1 MATFEE
7 AFKTYQDS
15 GRGQTVSGM
24 YDAQR
29 NAELAGL
36 KTAYDQNV
44 SNHEAAKA
52 NISNQYRASY
62 NDLHSQFER
71 NRRNNNMSFAANGL
85 NTGAVGQAQLAQ
97 ASAYQRD
104 YGALRGKESQDI
116 AEAERGLAD
125 LKVAYQNAI
134 QQANANG
141 DYKKMAALLDD
152 YNTQYNTLLQQAQ
165 TLASYGDFSGY
176 SAIPGYTDQQIGNM
190 RSSWI
195 AQNPLLAYNTGAI
208 TADQYY
214 KMTGQYAPGTAPSG
228 GGYGYSGSSGK
239 SGSGK
244 TNQILDPGIDP
255 NDYRNWV
262 AANERRAQVAS
273 NAETLRDRFIQS
285 NAAKLGRTVN
295 AKRTQ

>member
-1 MATFEE
+1 MPTFEE

-44 SNHEAAKA
+44 SNREAARN
-52 NISNQYRASY
+52 NISAQYRTSA
-62 NDLHSQFER
+62 NDLQAQYER
-71 NRRNNNMSFAANGL
+71 NRRNNNQAFAANGL
-85 NTGAVGQAQLAQ
+85 NTGAAGQVQLAQ
-97 ASAYQRD
+97 SSAYQRD

-176 SAIPGYTDQQIGNM
+176 SAIPGYNDSQISSM
-190 RSSWI
+190 RETWI

-208 TADQYY
+208 DAERYHAI
-214 KMTGQYAPGTAPSG
+214 TGQYPPGYAAPAAA
-228 GGYGYSGSSGK
+228 GGYSNGRRRK
-239 SGSGK
+239 SNSDAIESELSAL
-244 TNQILDPGIDP
+244 NS
-255 NDYRNWV
+255 V
-262 AANERRAQVAS
+262 S
-273 NAETLRDRFIQS
+273 NAELMTPRYISGNKDGTFTKY
-285 NAAKLGRTVN
+285 NAYGTPLGSTPFGSGR
-295 AKRTQ
+295 R

>member
-15 GRGQTVSGM
+15 SRGQTVSGM

-44 SNHEAAKA
+44 SNQEAAKA
-52 NISNQYRASY
+52 NISKQYQASA

-71 NRRNNNMSFAANGL
+71 NRRNNNMAFAANGL

-97 ASAYQRD
+97 SSAYQRD

-152 YNTQYNTLLQQAQ
+152 YNTQYNTLLNQAQ

-214 KMTGQYAPGTAPSG
+214 KMTGQQAPGTASAG
-228 GGYGYSGSSGK
+228 GGWYGGSSGSK
-239 SGSGK
+239 GSGGS
-244 TNQILDPGIDP
+244 NLVDLGGLSPEEINRSRRMGQIIQNANATQAAHEARLA
-255 NDYRNWV
+255 
-262 AANERRAQVAS
+262 AANRS
-273 NAETLRDRFIQS
+273 KYIQ
-285 NAAKLGRTVN
+285 NGKMYT
-295 AKRTQ
+295 TQ